1 MTTNLDNSYNTV
13 WRLFLTTHA
22 LLVERVEQ
30 DLANAELPPLAWYD
44 VLWALE
50 EAPNHRLRLH
60 ELADAIVLRR
70 SNLTR
75 LVDRLEAAGLVCRK
89 SCPSDRRGAFAEIT
103 EAGLAMRKQ
112 MWSVYAPSIAQY
124 FAIHLSDTE
133 VDVLTQVLERLLA
146 SANYKD
152 ERNV

>member
-22 LLVERVEQ
+22 ILVERVEQ
-30 DLANAELPPLAWYD
+30 DLANAGLPPLAWYD

-50 EAPNHRLRLH
+50 EAPDRRLRLH

-75 LVDRLEAAGLVCRK
+75 LVDRLEAVGLVCRK

-133 VDVLTQVLERLLA
+133 VDVLTKVLERLLA
-146 SANYKD
+146 TADYRD

>member
-22 LLVERVEQ
+22 ILVERVEQ
-30 DLANAELPPLAWYD
+30 DLANAGLPPLAWYD

-75 LVDRLEAAGLVCRK
+75 LIDRLEAAGLVCRK

-133 VDVLTQVLERLLA
+133 VDVLTKVLERLLA
-146 SANYKD
+146 TADYKN

>member
-22 LLVERVEQ
+22 ILVERVEQ
-30 DLANAELPPLAWYD
+30 DLANAGLPPLAWYD

-75 LVDRLEAAGLVCRK
+75 LIDRLEAAGLVCRK

-103 EAGLAMRKQ
+103 EAGLAMRQQ

-133 VDVLTQVLERLLA
+133 VDVLTKVLERLLA
-146 SANYKD
+146 TADYKN

>member
-22 LLVERVEQ
+22 ILVERVEQ
-30 DLANAELPPLAWYD
+30 DLANAGLPSLAWYD

-50 EAPNHRLRLH
+50 EAPDRRLRLH

-124 FAIHLSDTE
+124 FAIHLSDIE
-133 VDVLTQVLERLLA
+133 VDVLTKVLERLLA
-146 SANYKD
+146 SAGYKD

>member
-1 MTTNLDNSYNTV
+1 M
-13 WRLFLTTHA
+13 
-22 LLVERVEQ
+22 
-30 DLANAELPPLAWYD
+30 
-44 VLWALE
+44 
-50 EAPNHRLRLH
+50 
-60 ELADAIVLRR
+60 R
-70 SNLTR
+70 SFCGNLTR